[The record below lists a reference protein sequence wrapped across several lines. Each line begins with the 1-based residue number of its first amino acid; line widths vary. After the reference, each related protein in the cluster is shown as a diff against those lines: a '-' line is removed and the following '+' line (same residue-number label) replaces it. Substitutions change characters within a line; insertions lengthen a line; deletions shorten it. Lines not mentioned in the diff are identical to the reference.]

1 MAELSVRFS
10 NKINGYDKNEVDEFV
25 KVAEA
30 KLEEQAVALSELQ
43 AQVAELEER
52 LSKVSGG
59 NASVEEKVELYD
71 RLMKKMDGDYKN
83 LLSPA
88 IAKAK
93 AIEESAAKEYKAR
106 IDQARYTAEG
116 VYEAVA
122 DRISDAVSHSV
133 NQNMD
138 RIYDMIG
145 EYLESRSV
153 SGRIRSF
160 LGECVTAVSD
170 AGQKVKT
177 AILGSDAED
186 AEEI

>member
-1 MAELSVRFS
+1 MAELSVRFT

-25 KVAEA
+25 KVAES
-30 KLEEQAVALSELQ
+30 KLQEQAVELADLQ

-93 AIEESAAKEYKAR
+93 AIEENAAKEYQAR

-122 DRISDAVSHSV
+122 DRISDVVSHSV
-133 NQNMD
+133 NENMD
-138 RIYDMIG
+138 RIYEMIG
-145 EYLESRSV
+145 EYLESRTV

-160 LGECVTAVSD
+160 LDDCVTVASN
-170 AGQKVKT
+170 AGHKVKS
-177 AILGSDAED
+177 AFLGNAEAENDAN
-186 AEEI
+186 